1 VLGGTPLPA
10 AEVQA
15 MTTGKA
21 ADFIKLNCQGIL
33 QAYKETG
40 PIPSFLY
47 RGEDVNRPSLLK
59 CLPDLMDP
67 TTYVEGKE
75 AAEFFGKMESAMKD
89 LPVKYVSCVGDGA
102 GCVGGWGCVEE
113 VRAEKKGCMLGALL
127 TPCRHLRCT
136 YTSSSPPSFTT
147 LSLPLPPTQAQR
159 RPSRHQ

>member
-1 VLGGTPLPA
+1 MTGPAAAGADVLGGTPLPA

-75 AAEFFGKMESAMKD
+75 AAEFFGKMETAMKD
-89 LPVKYVSCVGDGA
+89 LPVK
-102 GCVGGWGCVEE
+102 
-113 VRAEKKGCMLGALL
+113 
-127 TPCRHLRCT
+127 
-136 YTSSSPPSFTT
+136 
-147 LSLPLPPTQAQR
+147 
-159 RPSRHQ
+159 